1 MSDYI
6 NHEKPEILNSMP
18 NHILVLIF
26 EDNSESIFTKTPE
39 IRPVFRVLGMPKYVL
54 ETTLLL

>member
-1 MSDYI
+1 MPDYI
-6 NHEKPEILNSMP
+6 NQEKPEILNSMP
-18 NHILVLIF
+18 NYILVLIF